1 MQTQKIRKIGGSLY
15 FRLPF
20 TFKHKYDL
28 KVGDPYD
35 CIPNQDGSII
45 KFIRTEEPV
54 GANAPTERELAVEGT
69 E

>member
-1 MQTQKIRKIGGSLY
+1 METQKLRKIGGSLY

-28 KVGDPYD
+28 KEGDPYD

-45 KFIRTEEPV
+45 KFIKTEEPT
-54 GANAPTERELAVEGT
+54 APNNAAGQEASVAAE
-69 E
+69 